1 MVRWV
6 RYGTRLGQPI
16 LCGCCPRR
24 TPWSMSHQPVSAV
37 HRAANIRRSAAYTQA
52 RLPPRPKKRRSRMGR
67 TLPTKQDMAR
77 SQQTPLT
84 MALESFLRARWDLK
98 PRTKVSYAKSIRRFM
113 RVHQTIGELTA
124 DNVNDFLA
132 AS

>member
-1 MVRWV
+1 
-6 RYGTRLGQPI
+6 
-16 LCGCCPRR
+16 
-24 TPWSMSHQPVSAV
+24 
-37 HRAANIRRSAAYTQA
+37 
-52 RLPPRPKKRRSRMGR
+52 MGR

-84 MALESFLRARWDLK
+84 VALESFLRARWDLK

-132 AS
+132 ASANRKTMSRNDAIALRQLGAWATKAGIFTMNSWAPAARAAASISSHGASGRP